1 LNRLNVMA
9 NPQQLLRHPD
19 VGSETD
25 HVQRRCAVRS
35 ALRKYAALFGA
46 RALAREKPMKRAF
59 SGFLMAVFV
68 SLLPALANAHIS
80 VVSGPAFAG
89 VTQKVRFG
97 VGHGCS
103 GADTYSVRIEI
114 PAGVTSVRPE
124 SNAFGKASVE
134 KNDAGD
140 VVAVTWQKSDADA
153 LEADTDYYELA
164 IRLKTPNEAFSK
176 LYFPAFQ
183 VCRAADGSM
192 SNVDW
197 VAMSE
202 GTGAEPAPAVLV
214 LPPRSSGWNK
224 FSVPVAIADLAPFF
238 ADALIVWKGNA
249 AYSSN
254 PTTLELIQS
263 TAGVKALSEL
273 AGGDEIWVKY

>member
-1 LNRLNVMA
+1 MA

-25 HVQRRCAVRS
+25 GVQRKCAARS
-35 ALRKYAALFGA
+35 ALRKYAALFA
-46 RALAREKPMKRAF
+46 IRALAREKSMKRAL
-59 SGFLMAVFV
+59 SGFVMAVFV
-68 SLLPALANAHIS
+68 SLPPALANAHVS
-80 VVSGPAFAG
+80 VVSGPACAG
-89 VTQKVRFG
+89 LTQKVRFG

-124 SNAFGKASVE
+124 SSAFGKASVE

-140 VVAVTWQKSDADA
+140 VVAVMWQKSDADA
-153 LEADTDYYELA
+153 LDADTDYYELA
-164 IRLKTPNEAFSK
+164 IRLKAPKEAFST

-214 LPPRSSGWNK
+214 LPPRSAGWNK

-238 ADALIVWKGNA
+238 SDALIVWKGDA

-254 PTTLELIQS
+254 SATSELIQS
-263 TAGVKALSEL
+263 TPGVRALSEL
-273 AGGDEIWVKY
+273 SANDEIWVKY